1 MEPLAGSLLPLIE
14 AHRGRVGVAV
24 KHLDT
29 GASWAV
35 RGDEVF
41 PTASLIKVAVLV
53 EVYMQE
59 LEGRLSL
66 DERLTLTEEDK
77 VPGSG
82 ILSKMQAGLS
92 LTVRDAA
99 TLMMVLSDNTATNL
113 LLDRV
118 DLGAPTARM
127 ERWGLPN
134 TKIHSKVYRRD
145 TSLWPER
152 SERYGLGSTTP
163 NEMVTLLERLHRGAA
178 GSPAA
183 SAAMI
188 ALMKQCEDLTKLRR
202 FLPPEAELAHKGGAV
217 EASRC
222 DAGLLYLPRTCV
234 AVAVLTTDNQDRSWR
249 IDNEAQVLI
258 AEIGRR
264 VYQYFEALVP

>member
-1 MEPLAGSLLPLIE
+1 MKSLAETLIPCIE
-14 AHRGRVGVAV
+14 AHRGRVGLAV
-24 KHLDT
+24 KHLES

-41 PTASLIKVAVLV
+41 PTASLIKVAVLM
-53 EVYMQE
+53 EVYAQE
-59 LEGRLSL
+59 AEGRLEL
-66 DERLTLTEEDK
+66 GEKLTLTEEDR
-77 VPGSG
+77 VPGAG
-82 ILSKMQAGLS
+82 ILSKMQAGLA
-92 LTVRDAA
+92 LTVQDAA

-118 DLGAPTARM
+118 GLAAPTARL
-127 ERWGLPN
+127 ESWGLAD
-134 TKIHSKVYRRD
+134 TRIHSKVYRRD

-163 NEMVTLLERLHRGAA
+163 NEMVALLERLYRGAA
-178 GSPAA
+178 VSPAA

-202 FLPPEAELAHKGGAV
+202 FLPPEVELAHKSGAV

-222 DAGLLYLPRTCV
+222 DAGLLYLPQGGV
-234 AVAVLTTDNQDRSWR
+234 AVVVLTTDNQDRSWR

-264 VYQYFEALVP
+264 VYQHFLY